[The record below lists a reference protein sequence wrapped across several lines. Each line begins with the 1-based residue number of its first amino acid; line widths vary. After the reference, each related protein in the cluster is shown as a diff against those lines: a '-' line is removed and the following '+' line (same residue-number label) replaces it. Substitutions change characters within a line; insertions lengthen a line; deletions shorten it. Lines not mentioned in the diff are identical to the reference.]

1 MTRDLRRPVRNPTLE
16 DAWRLFAT
24 YDYNSKL
31 TSNRFRHIRW
41 VILALGIIATTLA
54 LIYQV
59 YLPKG
64 QPILF
69 FGHPFPNSI
78 IRFFIVLLPI
88 SVSALLT
95 ISSRFERGVSWIL
108 LRASAEAIKLEIYK
122 FRTRTD
128 IYSDEN
134 LEDET
139 RDVKLARK
147 IKSINER
154 LMTTEVNQS
163 GLRPYR
169 GKLPP
174 PIEMAA
180 PGDDGFSFLTPPQ
193 YVECRVDNQIKW
205 YKKRTNQ
212 LDQRIRRLHY
222 QIIFFGALGTLL
234 AAFEFEVWIA
244 VTTAIVGAITS
255 YIEYNQYEKTL
266 TSYNIAATDLESI
279 RIWWRALPDTE
290 KYSPEVYEKL
300 VGYAESVMEDE
311 SQRWIHT
318 VQDALEKLDQETQ
331 KKFGRPYSSS
341 LPPIP
346 DGVGLQPVDL
356 TPADI
361 IAGNWLG
368 NRLTPEDYFEE
379 PPAETEP
386 HDFRLAST
394 YDKTSPLPDI
404 ENLPQADDF
413 HLAST
418 YDKTAPLPDIEPPLG
433 FSPEKFD
440 DLDNLE
446 VTNQRKGALYPED
459 RVGQESSTP
468 EDKAFQVEDK
478 ELPFGA
484 VDLNDEDVIVDD
496 FVPSEATKRKSA
508 DFGRNGE
515 G

>member
-1 MTRDLRRPVRNPTLE
+1 MTRDRRRPVRNPTLE
-16 DAWRLFAT
+16 DAWQLFAT

-31 TSNRFRHIRW
+31 TRNRFRRIRW

-54 LIYQV
+54 LVYQV
-59 YLPKG
+59 YLPKD
-64 QPILF
+64 QPILL
-69 FGHPFPNSI
+69 FGHPYPNLI

-108 LRASAEAIKLEIYK
+108 LRASAEAVKMEIYK
-122 FRTRTD
+122 FRSRTD
-128 IYSDEN
+128 DYGDDN

-147 IKSINER
+147 LKSINER

-163 GLRPYR
+163 GLKPYR
-169 GKLPP
+169 GRLPP

-180 PGDDGFSFLTPPQ
+180 PRDDGFAFLTPPQ
-193 YVECRVDNQIKW
+193 YVEFRVENQIKW
-205 YKKRTNQ
+205 YQKRTNQ

-266 TSYNIAATDLESI
+266 TSYNMAATDLESI

-290 KYSPEVYEKL
+290 KYSPEIYEKL
-300 VGYAESVMEDE
+300 VSYAETVMEDE
-311 SQRWIHT
+311 TQTWIHT
-318 VQDALEKLDQETQ
+318 IQDALEKLDQETR
-331 KKFGRPYSSS
+331 KKLGRPYLSS

-346 DGVGLQPVDL
+346 DGAGLQPVDL
-356 TPADI
+356 TPADLI
-361 IAGNWLG
+361 SGNWGG
-368 NRLTPEDYFEE
+368 NQLTPEDYFVESPRE
-379 PPAETEP
+379 IQPQPD
-386 HDFRLAST
+386 DFRLS
-394 YDKTSPLPDI
+394 
-404 ENLPQADDF
+404 
-413 HLAST
+413 ST
-418 YDKTAPLPDIEPPLG
+418 YDKTAPLPNIEDQPLSRDPRLSST
-433 FSPEKFD
+433 FDKTAPLPEIEELLDLSPEEIEELE
-440 DLDNLE
+440 DLEATD
-446 VTNQRKGALYPED
+446 QGKGALFAED

-468 EDKAFQVEDK
+468 EDK
-478 ELPFGA
+478 ELPFGS
-484 VDLNDEDVIVDD
+484 VDLSDEDVIVDD
-496 FVPSEATKRKSA
+496 FVP
-508 DFGRNGE
+508 GRAVDEEEKE